1 MFVEQFG
8 KRYVTVFNGSLI
20 EAKTARISS
29 PRKSAIERVTGE
41 KWDFSGGAKE
51 ITLPPETVRM
61 LDFGE

>member
-1 MFVEQFG
+1 
-8 KRYVTVFNGSLI
+8 VTIFNGSLK

-41 KWDFSGGAKE
+41 KWDFSNGAKE